1 MNTPLTS
8 LVEPSLSHNTD
19 FIHAGA
25 EHSLDWE
32 GAADKLVEIV
42 QTVPIG
48 QVPDSDSVKKKR
60 KKKDLYNVIP
70 RGKEQDEML
79 LIYNIKVESGST

>member
-1 MNTPLTS
+1 MVNTRGPLTS

-25 EHSLDWE
+25 EDCLGWE

-48 QVPDSDSVKKKR
+48 QAPDSGSDTKKKT
-60 KKKDLYNVIP
+60 NPI
-70 RGKEQDEML
+70 
-79 LIYNIKVESGST
+79 

>member
-1 MNTPLTS
+1 MNTRGPLTS

-25 EHSLDWE
+25 EDSLDWE

-48 QVPDSDSVKKKR
+48 QMPV
-60 KKKDLYNVIP
+60 
-70 RGKEQDEML
+70 
-79 LIYNIKVESGST
+79 SGSDKKQKPI